1 MSLVDQMGQSILAKA
16 DKRRRKEERNQLI
29 GAAGNFATSLINK
42 KLQESAE
49 NFIESEDYLKAQAKQ
64 ASAYN
69 IAQANRKT
77 YEESMAYEGGQ
88 KGYASDK
95 IYAKLL
101 TDFNEAYPEED
112 YDETQRK
119 GYLRNLANE
128 RAQSYVDSINN
139 NFEAAIKVRSP
150 EDFERYYAENAPG
163 IRTAGE
169 WLNNKIG
176 GFFNLKSTEDVRAER
191 LEALMTSSEN
201 NREAVFEAQKVLG
214 SQAKLP
220 KVAKLAEDIKAF
232 KVTRADYDVLS
243 EKLDSLTASFDDGE
257 DRTVTAIKVK
267 LEHPNK
273 PGVFYEELRVN
284 PDDPAS
290 VAAFEKGKFGSTV
303 EVTKG
308 KDILGQEYNV
318 YTTYNYVRTDKGY
331 VKVKGKATSD
341 KLQYSAGDF
350 MQNLTPG
357 QLQSATTNYNSI
369 SQAMPATGF
378 GTEATTIASAQV
390 TEAFITMQ
398 EGYDATK
405 DEKDA
410 WKSIVATNI
419 ATTSMVLR
427 ANDILTDEGMS
438 TRLTTSQADMLAAAA
453 QTRYFNSSILQDDD
467 WLPLKYTGR
476 GTVEQGDRDE
486 FDITQNNGLNVGGL
500 DENSS
505 MYAFDAYYALEQGPN
520 SQKIPM
526 TDVQLEVLKE
536 DARENFGKLSADARH
551 HLILGFKAHG
561 PASPIN
567 TKEYRGTGYTYV
579 ELLEQLHRDAAKGP

>member
-49 NFIESEDYLKAQAKQ
+49 KFVESEDYLKAQAKQ

-88 KGYASDK
+88 KGYAADK

-112 YDETQRK
+112 YDETKRK

-176 GFFNLKSTEDVRAER
+176 GFFNLKNVGDVRAER

-201 NREAVFEAQKVLG
+201 NREAVIEAQKVLG
-214 SQAKLP
+214 SKAKLP
-220 KVAKLAEDIKAF
+220 EVAELAEDIKAF

-290 VAAFEKGKFGSTV
+290 VAAFERGKFGSTV
-303 EVTKG
+303 EITKG
-308 KDILGQEYNV
+308 TDVLGKEYNI
-318 YTTYNYVRTDKGY
+318 YTTFNYVRTVNGY
-331 VKVKGKATSD
+331 AKVEASSTNNKPK
-341 KLQYSAGDF
+341 YSAGDF
-350 MQNLTPG
+350 RANLTPG
-357 QLQSATTNYNSI
+357 QLDAATSNYNIVSQSI
-369 SQAMPATGF
+369 EATGASNE
-378 GTEATTIASAQV
+378 TVASAQV
-390 TEAFITMQ
+390 TEAYLTMA
-398 EGYDATK
+398 EGYEATK
-405 DEKDA
+405 GEKDA
-410 WKSIVATNI
+410 WKTNVAANI
-419 ATTSMVLR
+419 ATNSMKLR
-427 ANDILTDEGMS
+427 NNPILTDDDAYIA
-438 TRLTTSQADMLAAAA
+438 LTTSQTNLLAAAA
-453 QTRYFNSSILQDDD
+453 QTRFYNSTVLVKDR
-467 WLPLKYTGR
+467 WLYNQTK
-476 GTVEQGDRDE
+476 
-486 FDITQNNGLNVGGL
+486 FDPEANNGLNDAAL
-500 DENSS
+500 DANSS
-505 MYAFDAYYALEQGPN
+505 MYAFDAYYALEQTDDA
-520 SQKIPM
+520 QKIIM
-526 TDVQLEVLKE
+526 TDMQLYALQDDALK
-536 DARENFGKLSADARH
+536 NFGKLNTKARQ
-551 HLILGFKAHG
+551 HLIAGFKAYG
-561 PASPIN
+561 PASDIN
-567 TKEYRGTGYTYV
+567 RKKYRGKGYTYV
-579 ELLEQLHRDAAKGP
+579 EFLEQLHKEAEKGP

>member
-16 DKRRRKEERNQLI
+16 DKRRKKEERNQLI

-49 NFIESEDYLKAQAKQ
+49 KFIESEDYLKAQAKQ

-112 YDETQRK
+112 YDETKRK

-191 LEALMTSSEN
+191 LEALMTSSET

-243 EKLDSLTASFDDGE
+243 EKLDNLTASFDDGE

-284 PDDPAS
+284 PNDPAS
-290 VAAFEKGKFGSTV
+290 VAAFERGKFGSTV

-308 KDILGQEYNV
+308 KDILGEEYNI
-318 YTTYNYVRTDKGY
+318 YTTYNYIRTPNGYAKVRAASRNDKR
-331 VKVKGKATSD
+331 K
-341 KLQYSAGDF
+341 YSAGDF
-350 MQNLTPG
+350 REALKPG
-357 QLQSATTNYNSI
+357 QLDAATSNYNLV
-369 SQAMPATGF
+369 SQSMPAKGF
-378 GTEATTIASAQV
+378 SDKKTTVASAQV
-390 TEAFITMQ
+390 TEAYLTMA
-398 EGYDATK
+398 EGYDATNN
-405 DEKDA
+405 EKDA
-410 WKSIVATNI
+410 WKSDVATSV
-419 ATTSMVLR
+419 ATTSMRLR
-427 ANDILTDEGMS
+427 SNPILIDDDNYV
-438 TRLTTSQADMLAAAA
+438 RLTTSQTNMLAAAA
-453 QTRYFNSSILQDDD
+453 QTRFFNSTILTDDD
-467 WLPLKYTGR
+467 WFTRYTGR
-476 GTVEQGDRDE
+476 GTIEQGDKDE
-486 FDITQNNGLNVGGL
+486 FDITANNGLNDTGL
-500 DENSS
+500 DVNSS
-505 MYAFDAYYALEQGPN
+505 MYAFDAYYALEQSPN
-520 SQKIPM
+520 AQKIIM
-526 TDVQLEVLKE
+526 TDAQLEALQHDALKK
-536 DARENFGKLSADARH
+536 FGKLTAQARL
-551 HLILGFKAHG
+551 HLIEGFKAHG
-561 PASPIN
+561 PGSDIN
-567 TKEYRGTGYTYV
+567 IKKYRGRGYTYV
-579 ELLEQLHRDAAKGP
+579 ELLEQLHKEAEKGP